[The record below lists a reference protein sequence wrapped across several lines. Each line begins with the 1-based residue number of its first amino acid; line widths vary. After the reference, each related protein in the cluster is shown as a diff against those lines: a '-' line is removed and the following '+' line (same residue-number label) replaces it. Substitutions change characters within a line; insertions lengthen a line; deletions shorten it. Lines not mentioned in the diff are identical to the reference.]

1 MEMERRAIEME
12 RRAMEDEIQRRQA
25 KLDRARAVLQKQQND
40 FLAKIQEQN
49 SFRPALQYQSPYYRS
64 RQKQP
69 KLGAR
74 TVHPSRQLRA
84 CLADKSAADEC
95 SNTEDGDGDGERV
108 YKSGNDD
115 DESNADGDD
124 ESNADGDGGDSDD
137 HSSDDHG

>member
-1 MEMERRAIEME
+1 MSTYQHDAASTESNLLRRVLACLSNNAELIARARAEVAEELIDEPRERRDPPEQREQRWVDSAHEKQRRAMEMERRAIEME

-69 KLGAR
+69 KL
-74 TVHPSRQLRA
+74 
-84 CLADKSAADEC
+84 
-95 SNTEDGDGDGERV
+95 
-108 YKSGNDD
+108 
-115 DESNADGDD
+115 
-124 ESNADGDGGDSDD
+124 
-137 HSSDDHG
+137 